1 MNLRD
6 AMYFVE
12 DLMVKNHFNLL
23 EEGVCLYT
31 NEEKIN
37 SMQNIFKLKNKS
49 DFTYLHAVS
58 ELLSDDYENIN
69 NYLLKENVNFSLIQ
83 NIKEPTRDDKLLV
96 ATAFRENPEFF
107 SMAWNWVAIV
117 TAELAELAE
126 KSIYK
131 NDDNI
136 IHIDFKH
143 NQSFD
148 LDYPVYVSAA
158 GVPGFNNITRIQIDS
173 LGELEIR
180 GNSETKRLI
189 FVLFVN
195 PKYTTLK
202 FELKIKFQIEN
213 SENIA
218 IIKKDCSDSYS
229 QISSQVLHVN
239 FTKGFRITKIDWKL
253 L

>member
-1 MNLRD
+1 MNLYD
-6 AMYFVE
+6 AILFVE
-12 DLMVKNHFNLL
+12 NLMLKNHFYMA
-23 EEGVCLYT
+23 EITDCLYT

-37 SMQNIFKLKNKS
+37 SMQNIFKLKDKS
-49 DFTYLHAVS
+49 DFTYLYAVS
-58 ELLSDDYENIN
+58 ELLSDDSESIN
-69 NYLLKENVNFSLIQ
+69 NYLLKENDDSCLIQ

-96 ATAFRENPEFF
+96 ATAFQENPEFF

-117 TAELAELAE
+117 TAELAN

-136 IHIDFKH
+136 IYIDFKH

-148 LDYPVYVSAA
+148 LDYPVYVAAA

-229 QISSQVLHVN
+229 QISSQALHVN
-239 FTKGFRITKIDWKL
+239 FSKGFRITKIDWKL